1 MTQNTMT
8 QTPEIELR
16 ADLDKT
22 VAFLRKKWGSVR
34 KTAALEMIG
43 KSEDEIHI
51 IWDRIMTDFW
61 NKGMDYFIREHSK
74 TLRKLL
80 KIQ

>member
-43 KSEDEIHI
+43 KSEDEIQA
-51 IWDRIMTDFW
+51 IWDRVARDFG
-61 NKGMDYFIREHSK
+61 KTSVKYFLQEYCKNTQKS
-74 TLRKLL
+74 
-80 KIQ
+80 QEV